1 MLDTFGN
8 IYVDIKV
15 LTQSSLPV
23 LEVSGSR
30 EKGSSGAIIFKGLF
44 YSYGG
49 L

>member
-8 IYVDIKV
+8 IYVDMKV
-15 LTQSSLPV
+15 LTHSSLPT

-30 EKGSSGAIIFKGLF
+30 EKGSSAAIIFKGLF
-44 YSYGG
+44 YSYGR